1 MENIYVKI
9 NNLRLVGNGDSFME
23 INPFNLSAHEINSN
37 ENKEIN
43 KNLIID
49 FDEYNTMLSLYSD
62 FSINKKIE
70 EVKEIIRN
78 LKDKSSYPTAE
89 KLADYIRRT
98 LKLRNDNFTAN
109 CRRSMLYVSFK

>member
-1 MENIYVKI
+1 MENIYIKI
-9 NNLRLVGNGDSFME
+9 NNLKLVGNGDSFIE
-23 INPFNLSAHEINSN
+23 INPFNLSSHEINSN

-43 KNLIID
+43 PKLIID
-49 FDEYNTMLSLYSD
+49 FNEYNTMLSLYSD

-78 LKDKSSYPTAE
+78 LKDKSSYQTTE

-109 CRRSMLYVSFK
+109 CRRRILYASFK